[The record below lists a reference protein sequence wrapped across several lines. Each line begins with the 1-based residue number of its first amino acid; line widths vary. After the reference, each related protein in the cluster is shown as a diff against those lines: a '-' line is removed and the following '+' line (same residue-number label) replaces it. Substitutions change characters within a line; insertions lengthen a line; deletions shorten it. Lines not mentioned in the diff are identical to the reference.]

1 MVVRGSSLCPHSFW
15 KLRDMPLPSPLITG
29 CIQTTYYTHSTQNLY
44 VQKAPGQAP
53 GLVMQLK
60 EGLEISRIL
69 VSILYTEI
77 NSRIMLIMRAR
88 HWMVSGLSPHFILS
102 RFVCREWLYSQC
114 NLSASHWAVV
124 EDASYNTLARSGIG
138 YIPAKPVPFLI
149 VGECFCH
156 RLTFHKE
163 SINTASPS

>member
-1 MVVRGSSLCPHSFW
+1 MAVHGCSLCHHSFC

-29 CIQTTYYTHSTQNLY
+29 CIHTSYYNHSTQSLY

-69 VSILYTEI
+69 LSTLYTEI
-77 NSRIMLIMRAR
+77 NSRIMLIMRSR
-88 HWMVSGLSPHFILS
+88 HWMVSGLPPPNFILS

-114 NLSASHWAVV
+114 NLSVSYWALV
-124 EDASYNTLARSGIG
+124 EDASYNTLARTGWG
-138 YIPAKPVPFLI
+138 FIPAKPVPLPYCWRVFLSQI
-149 VGECFCH
+149 DI
-156 RLTFHKE
+156 
-163 SINTASPS
+163 S